1 MQNFKGGCFLKVG
14 FCIILK
20 EGATTRLVFI
30 LDVVELACVKV
41 AVRVVTIFLLFF
53 FFYGMNSWL
62 RVNHY
67 KPISK
72 VFLS

>member
-1 MQNFKGGCFLKVG
+1 MLLLSHFHVKSL
-14 FCIILK
+14 
-20 EGATTRLVFI
+20 

-67 KPISK
+67 
-72 VFLS
+72 

>member
-1 MQNFKGGCFLKVG
+1 MLLLSHFH
-14 FCIILK
+14 IISL
-20 EGATTRLVFI
+20 

-67 KPISK
+67 KSNLK

>member
-1 MQNFKGGCFLKVG
+1 M
-14 FCIILK
+14 
-20 EGATTRLVFI
+20 
-30 LDVVELACVKV
+30 VELACVKV

-72 VFLS
+72 VFLFQIADVIFQSKCGGGEVAVFS

>member
-1 MQNFKGGCFLKVG
+1 M
-14 FCIILK
+14 
-20 EGATTRLVFI
+20 
-30 LDVVELACVKV
+30 VELACVKV

-72 VFLS
+72 VFLFKIADVIIQSKCGGGEVAVFS